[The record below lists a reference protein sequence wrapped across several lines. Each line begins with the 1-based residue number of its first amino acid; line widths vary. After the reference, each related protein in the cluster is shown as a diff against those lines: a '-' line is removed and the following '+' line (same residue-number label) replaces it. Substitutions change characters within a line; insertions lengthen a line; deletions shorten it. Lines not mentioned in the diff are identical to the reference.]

1 MHFLSNLNPGRSA
14 KTLFCDEKRTLTFS
28 GPFIFVIASEEDET
42 SDGVA
47 AHGFVN
53 GRGPRPSGRG
63 RDRTEGPYRA
73 EVLSSS
79 G

>member
-1 MHFLSNLNPGRSA
+1 MIFFSNASL
-14 KTLFCDEKRTLTFS
+14 EK
-28 GPFIFVIASEEDET
+28 EEDET

-63 RDRTEGPYRA
+63 RDRTVGPYQA

-79 G
+79 DAITKNIYEGTRKK